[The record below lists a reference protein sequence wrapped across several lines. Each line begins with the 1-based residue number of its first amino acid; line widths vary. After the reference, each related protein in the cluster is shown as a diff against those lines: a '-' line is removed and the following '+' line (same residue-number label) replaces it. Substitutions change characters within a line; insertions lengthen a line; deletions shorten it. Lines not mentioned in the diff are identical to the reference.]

1 MSPVCTSMRSDL
13 VPPSINI
20 ELRRLHGL
28 LGDTQV
34 VTLVVANVDLC
45 TNFLSAL
52 ALVMSRRGESQEDGT
67 ES

>member
-1 MSPVCTSMRSDL
+1 MRSDL

-45 TNFLSAL
+45 TNFLSA
-52 ALVMSRRGESQEDGT
+52 ACHGDEEER
-67 ES
+67 

>member
-1 MSPVCTSMRSDL
+1 MRSDL
-13 VPPSINI
+13 VPLSINI

-45 TNFLSAL
+45 TNCLSAPCL
-52 ALVMSRRGESQEDGT
+52 GDEEER
-67 ES
+67 

>member
-1 MSPVCTSMRSDL
+1 MRSDL

-20 ELRRLHGL
+20 ELRRLHRL
-28 LGDTQV
+28 LGDTKV

-52 ALVMSRRGESQEDGT
+52 ALVMRKRGESQEDGT